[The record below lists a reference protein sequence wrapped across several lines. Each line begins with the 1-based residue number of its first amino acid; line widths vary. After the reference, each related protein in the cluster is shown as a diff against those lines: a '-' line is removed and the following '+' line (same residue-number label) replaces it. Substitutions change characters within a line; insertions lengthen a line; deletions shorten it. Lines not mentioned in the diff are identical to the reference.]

1 MCHDVISS
9 ATSAQFGDC
18 YTNDRELNLQNALV
32 DCLEPMKLE
41 RKAW

>member
-32 DCLEPMKLE
+32 AFDPLSRTDET
-41 RKAW
+41 